1 MKKVVHIVE
10 SFSGGVFDF
19 IVDLV
24 NNLENIEHV
33 IIYGVRGYTP
43 IDVSSCFIKNNVEFI
58 EWEDVGRELN
68 PYKDLKALNF
78 LFKSIKSINN
88 FDVLHLHSSKAGFLG
103 RIVAR
108 FHAKGKV
115 VIYTPH
121 GVSFLRR
128 DISSLKRY
136 IYIALERIGNSFSGK
151 VVACSKSE
159 ANVFID
165 VGIDVTYINNG
176 YKIESENKTKREA
189 DLKKIKIGTIG
200 RVVYQKNPSL
210 FNVIAE
216 HFQDSIEFVWI
227 GEGMLST
234 QLTSPNITI
243 TGWMTKDEVLKYL
256 ETIDIYLSTSL
267 WEGLPL
273 SVLSAMGNKKPL
285 ILSNCVGNK
294 DLVVDNINGYLFED
308 EKGCIDKINY
318 LINNIEKLNQFG
330 ESSYEILK
338 ENFSMDQML
347 SSYVSMYNKE

>member
-1 MKKVVHIVE
+1 MKKVVHVVE

-24 NNLENIEHV
+24 NNLENIEHI

-43 IDVSSCFIKNNVEFI
+43 VDVSSYFTQNNVEFI
-58 EWEDVGRELN
+58 EWEGVGRELN

-78 LFKSIKSINN
+78 LFKSIKKINN

-108 FHAKGKV
+108 FYAKDKV

-128 DISSLKRY
+128 DISNLKKH
-136 IYIALERIGNSFSGK
+136 IYITLERIGNSFSGR

-159 ANVFID
+159 ADVFID

-176 YKIESENKTKREA
+176 YRIEAESKTINNS

-210 FNVIAE
+210 FNKIAE
-216 HFQDSIEFVWI
+216 YFQDSIEFIWI

-234 QLTSPNITI
+234 QLTSPNINI
-243 TGWMTKDEVLKYL
+243 TGWMTKDEVLQYL
-256 ETIDIYLSTSL
+256 NTIDIYLSTSL

-294 DLVVDNINGYLFED
+294 DLVIDNINGYLFDD
-308 EKGCIDKINY
+308 EKSCIDKINY
-318 LINNIEKLNQFG
+318 LINNIEKLNQYG
-330 ESSYEILK
+330 ENSYKILK

-347 SSYVSMYNKE
+347 ASYLSIYNDE